1 MLCPA
6 CGHENTSPGRFCI
19 RCGNPLTRV
28 TSGSNPPSPPSG
40 DEILRLEEEL
50 ERIAF
55 AQQEIAAA
63 QRRQAG
69 SPFALDAVNEAL
81 AVRQREAER
90 RIVQALAFLPASAS
104 VDGLKE
110 HLSHHPRDAFARI
123 ELGRQYQQQGG
134 YAAAVEQYWLAATI
148 DPTLPEPH
156 HRLAQVWDLLEQ
168 KAQAYY
174 EYQAYTRLA
183 PGPARR
189 QDVQARLQFLEA
201 ELLPLRNAAPRAALP
216 QTSASMEYLIAL
228 VTRLAQQSQREGSQR
243 SALQSLASGYVS
255 RLAALRTPSSSPPFA
270 AATTVPASTIALPSA
285 ATPRI
290 TAQAAPPPRQ
300 PTAPPVQRQPFE
312 WGAFWS
318 ALFSERTL
326 TALLGFGVLLIT
338 VSSLALLVSLWQDY
352 TWERVW
358 PVVQAILAGQ
368 CVMFL
373 LSGYIIKERLKLHL
387 SGLAVITVAALWV
400 PLNLGAWM
408 FKLFGPQIGEARA
421 ATGGSFPVVPGIG
434 VPLDLPLYAW
444 LMVTAI
450 SAPVWGLLTYRFRGH
465 LLAHGT
471 VALLGASVALAI
483 ALLGILW
490 QWPVAF
496 GWEWPV
502 ASLAAM
508 TIPLLVAWKR
518 LHNSSLGAIAE
529 PMLWTSQGVL
539 AGVVVTL
546 ATMFATGAGSGYALA
561 FALAS
566 GSGLYLLAQRYAPLP
581 AYAYGATF
589 TSVAALLAVALEQ
602 GLWRQPYFDAALM
615 AAGAVYVLA
624 SRLLIKAQSLEQARR
639 WAGSPL
645 LPTYLAGYAMTVAA
659 VAWPAYE
666 EASHAFVLYAA
677 ASLAALSAHW
687 WARPHWT
694 YVANGLLAGAVV
706 ATLAQID
713 PVALP
718 VSFWSI
724 ALGVLGWVYLVEA
737 VSLRRWPEH
746 AKPALVGAM
755 AASLVSLLWLLAN
768 PDSAA
773 ALATLPVTA
782 GLYAGLAVLAHRGKD
797 TALVGMADN
806 LVAAMEAPLGNL
818 RPSALAAMAFMAL
831 AAALAPIWTAILV
844 ETLPL
849 PAVAHPYA
857 LLAWAFA
864 FALAGESLLGK
875 VDRLYRVPLL
885 TLGVLLGLASVV
897 VAITLP
903 TVNQTVTPIQML
915 PALYGAVAL
924 ALLYRFLTHTQTPA
938 YAAAAYLAYPLA
950 VTADLF
956 SVPPLWWGTPLMA
969 LALVYF
975 TLGLVRQLQLPS
987 ADALA
992 LFRVAAILSFLALA
1006 WTGVWVLSNWIDGIP
1021 DTAKMG
1027 ERLVVSLAPLMA
1039 ALGYAATAYQRRS
1052 SAWGYGAVGA
1062 LAAAFAIVV
1071 DGLPL
1076 EIRAT
1081 PLATLLG
1088 GAGYLGAAWILGR
1101 ARKTKAEAD
1110 VFFWPCA
1117 VAGYGLAAGSLAM
1130 ATLDLV
1136 NNWQRDAALPA
1147 LTYLGNVAL
1156 LGASAYAFQRPAF
1169 AHAALALLVAPA
1181 TLFAGSLAGQAP
1193 GGFTLPGSLLAYTWA
1208 AVAMTYLTAG
1218 LVAERKWPRYTTAA
1232 PLIAY
1237 ALLTAA
1243 AVASLGDAG
1252 RQSIIFGAILLAATA
1267 SAWFTVAKATTLVP
1281 EFVAR
1286 LGDIKVQDSQRYVAF
1301 AHIGV
1306 ASLLFPL
1313 WGLETLA
1320 YAHPL
1325 FYRNLP
1331 VQGLALALASLPYV
1345 ALARWLARRTE
1356 PLLAVP
1362 LFGASAGMVLL
1373 SVAFAFPRYGLSV
1386 TTLAL
1391 ASLYCALCAYVLR
1404 RTVWSYLALGGL
1416 ASLATATVARAF
1428 SALEL
1433 TDEGYGLAL
1442 AVLALVYLVGTTAW
1456 ERWTGRGGVGI
1467 PAVSRLLTPSF
1478 GRYADAFARATT
1490 PFYVVSLALSLE
1502 AALLASPEFGD
1513 SPWPF
1518 SIAALAVVALYY
1530 GAAALRWRIPH
1541 LLYPAVAFASASYGL
1556 ALDFLEPERVGLS
1569 ILPGSAASLL
1579 IGLLVYWRLAKG
1591 RKSTV
1596 TTLRDYLFATSGPLA
1611 WAAPLLTAGYLGAL
1625 ASVLLSLPE
1634 EGPRL
1639 ASLLF
1644 SAGASAI
1651 SLVLFRGR
1659 LWLYPLLA
1667 SSHGAYAS
1675 VLALRGLGLET
1686 YQIGALFVPATIA
1699 MGAGLAM
1706 TLRKSKGSASLKAVL
1721 GPWPLPFAMAG
1732 TADAAVSLLLG
1743 AQSDL
1748 TGLLV
1753 TVTYALM
1760 TTLAAHL
1767 TQVRLLSYVSTGLVT
1782 AAVIFTSRLLGL
1794 AWSQSAIV
1802 WSVQGLLMWCG
1813 GQAVRTAT
1821 TQREASRGPVDR
1833 LAIWEAPLRRAGVR
1847 LSWFAVAFVL
1857 GVVMLT
1863 LLDPTSLDGAR
1874 LLLGAPLLT
1883 GAPLQNGTA
1892 VLAFLGLLYLGM
1904 AIVERRPL
1912 FAYLALGLLLAS
1924 WSTQLLVF
1932 RVSHFQ
1938 AYAIPTGL
1946 YLLTIAFF
1954 ERRRSPGN
1962 LPALIEGSA
1971 VALLLLSAFWQSV
1984 VDQPSWA
1991 YALLLAAESILLV
2004 LWGAG
2009 SRSRLPFLGGITAF
2023 VVDVLWQTGGLLSGL
2038 PNAAIALIVGILIVS
2053 AVAMIEWKRAQII
2066 DAGKE
2071 WTRRL
2076 SRWQW

>member
-1 MLCPA
+1 
-6 CGHENTSPGRFCI
+6 
-19 RCGNPLTRV
+19 
-28 TSGSNPPSPPSG
+28 
-40 DEILRLEEEL
+40 
-50 ERIAF
+50 
-55 AQQEIAAA
+55 
-63 QRRQAG
+63 
-69 SPFALDAVNEAL
+69 
-81 AVRQREAER
+81 
-90 RIVQALAFLPASAS
+90 
-104 VDGLKE
+104 
-110 HLSHHPRDAFARI
+110 
-123 ELGRQYQQQGG
+123 
-134 YAAAVEQYWLAATI
+134 
-148 DPTLPEPH
+148 
-156 HRLAQVWDLLEQ
+156 
-168 KAQAYY
+168 
-174 EYQAYTRLA
+174 
-183 PGPARR
+183 
-189 QDVQARLQFLEA
+189 
-201 ELLPLRNAAPRAALP
+201 
-216 QTSASMEYLIAL
+216 
-228 VTRLAQQSQREGSQR
+228 
-243 SALQSLASGYVS
+243 
-255 RLAALRTPSSSPPFA
+255 
-270 AATTVPASTIALPSA
+270 
-285 ATPRI
+285 
-290 TAQAAPPPRQ
+290 
-300 PTAPPVQRQPFE
+300 VQRQPFD

-338 VSSLALLVSLWQDY
+338 VSSLVFLVSLWQDY

-358 PVVQAILAGQ
+358 PVVQAILVGQ
-368 CVMFL
+368 FVMFL

-408 FKLFGPQIGEARA
+408 FKLFGPQIELTRTA
-421 ATGGSFPVVPGIG
+421 AGGSYMVVPGIG

-444 LMVTAI
+444 LMVAAV

-483 ALLGILW
+483 ALLGV
-490 QWPVAF
+490 QWRWAVAF
-496 GWEWPV
+496 GWEWPL

-508 TIPLLVAWKR
+508 TIPLLMAWRR
-518 LHNSSLGAIAE
+518 LQHSSLAAIVE
-529 PMLWTSQGVL
+529 PMFWTSQGVL

-581 AYAYGATF
+581 VYAYGATF
-589 TSVAALLAVALEQ
+589 TSVAALLAIALEQ
-602 GLWRQPYFDAALM
+602 GLWRHPYFDAALM

-624 SRLLIKAQSLEQARR
+624 SRLRIKGQPPEQARR
-639 WAGSPL
+639 LAGMPL

-659 VAWPAYE
+659 VAWPTYRE
-666 EASHAFVLYAA
+666 PFHVGILYAA

-687 WARPHWT
+687 WGRSHWT
-694 YVANGLLAGAVV
+694 YLANGLLAGAVV

-713 PVALP
+713 PEALP
-718 VSFWSI
+718 VSFWSV

-746 AKPALVGAM
+746 AEPAFVGAM

-768 PDSAA
+768 PESAA

-782 GLYAGLAVLAHRGKD
+782 GLYAGLAAIAHRGKD
-797 TALVGMADN
+797 AALVRMASN
-806 LVAAMEAPLGNL
+806 LFAAMEAPLGSL
-818 RPSALAAMAFMAL
+818 RPAVLAATAFMAL
-831 AAALAPIWTAILV
+831 AAALAPIWTAVLI
-844 ETLPL
+844 ERPYLPNM
-849 PAVAHPYA
+849 AHPYA

-864 FALAGESLLGK
+864 FALAGELLLGK
-875 VDRLYRVPLL
+875 VDKLYRVPLL
-885 TLGVLLGLASVV
+885 ALGVLLGLTSVAL
-897 VAITLP
+897 AIVLP
-903 TVNQTVTPIQML
+903 ALNPTVTPTRML
-915 PALYGAVAL
+915 PALYGAAAL
-924 ALLYRFLTHTQTPA
+924 ALLYRFLTRTQTPT
-938 YAAAAYLAYPLA
+938 YVAAAYLAYPLA
-950 VTADLF
+950 VTADLLG
-956 SVPPLWWGTPLMA
+956 VPPLWWGTPLMA
-969 LALVYF
+969 LALVYL
-975 TLGLVRQLQLPS
+975 TLGLVRQRRLPA

-992 LFRVAAILSFLALA
+992 LFRVGAILSLLALV
-1006 WTGVWVLSNWIDGIP
+1006 WTGVWVLSNLTDGIP

-1039 ALGYAATAYQRRS
+1039 ALAYAATAYQRRS
-1052 SAWGYGAVGA
+1052 PAWGYGAAGA
-1062 LAAAFAIVV
+1062 LVAAVVIVV

-1076 EIRAT
+1076 EARAM

-1101 ARKTKAEAD
+1101 ARPGRKMKAEASAPVFVSSQD
-1110 VFFWPCA
+1110 GILNRAAVFFWPCA
-1117 VAGYGLAAGSLAM
+1117 VAGYGLAVSSLAL

-1169 AHAALALLVAPA
+1169 AHAALALLVVPA

-1208 AVAMTYLTAG
+1208 AVAMTYLAVG
-1218 LVAERKWPRYTTAA
+1218 LVAERTWPRYVTAA

-1237 ALLTAA
+1237 ALLAVAA
-1243 AVASLGDAG
+1243 TASLGNAG
-1252 RQSIIFGAILLAATA
+1252 RQSIIFGTIVLAASA
-1267 SAWFTVAKATTLVP
+1267 SAWFTVVKATTLVP

-1286 LGDIKVQDSQRYVAF
+1286 LGGLTVPNARRYVTF
-1301 AHIGV
+1301 GHVGV

-1320 YAHPL
+1320 YANPL

-1331 VQGLALALASLPYV
+1331 VQGLALAIASVPYV
-1345 ALARWLARRTE
+1345 ALGRWLARRTE
-1356 PLLAVP
+1356 PLLAAP
-1362 LFGASAGMVLL
+1362 LFGASAGMAAL
-1373 SVAFAFPRYGLSV
+1373 SVAFAFPQYGLSV
-1386 TTLAL
+1386 ATLAL
-1391 ASLYCALCAYVLR
+1391 ASLYCALCAYTFR
-1404 RTVWSYLALGGL
+1404 RTVWSYLALAGL
-1416 ASLATATVARAF
+1416 AGLATATIARAL
-1428 SALEL
+1428 SVLEP
-1433 TDEGYGLAL
+1433 TDAGYGLAL
-1442 AVLALVYLVGTTAW
+1442 AGLALVYLVGTTVW
-1456 ERWTGRGGVGI
+1456 ERWAGRGGTGV
-1467 PAVSRLLTPSF
+1467 PAVSRFLTPSF

-1490 PFYVVSLALSLE
+1490 PFYAVSIALSLE
-1502 AALLASPEFGD
+1502 AALLAGPEFGD

-1556 ALDFLEPERVGLS
+1556 ALDFLEPQLVGLS
-1569 ILPGSAASLL
+1569 ILPGSAAALL
-1579 IGLLVYWRLAKG
+1579 IGWLVYWRLAKG
-1591 RKSTV
+1591 RRPTMM
-1596 TTLRDYLFATSGPLA
+1596 TLRDNLFATSGPLA

-1625 ASVLLSLPE
+1625 ASVLLSLSE

-1644 SAGASAI
+1644 SAGASAV

-1675 VLALRGLGLET
+1675 LLALRGLGLEA
-1686 YQIGALFVPATIA
+1686 YQIGVLFVPATIV

-1706 TLRKSKGSASLKAVL
+1706 TLRKSRGSASLKAML
-1721 GPWPLPFAMAG
+1721 GPWPLPFAIAS
-1732 TADAAVSLLLG
+1732 TADAAISLLLG

-1753 TVTYALM
+1753 TATYALM
-1760 TTLAAHL
+1760 TAFAAHL
-1767 TQVRLLSYVSTGLVT
+1767 AQVRLLSYVSTGLIT

-1802 WSVQGLLMWCG
+1802 WSVQGLLMWWG
-1813 GQAVRTAT
+1813 GQAARLAT
-1821 TQREASRGPVDR
+1821 TQRGASQGPLAR

-1847 LSWFAVAFVL
+1847 LSWFAAAFVL
-1857 GVVMLT
+1857 GVVALT
-1863 LLDPTSLDGAR
+1863 FFDPTALDGAR
-1874 LLLGAPLLT
+1874 PLLGAPLLT
-1883 GAPLQNGTA
+1883 GAPLQNATA

-1904 AIVERRPL
+1904 ALVERRPL

-1932 RVSHFQ
+1932 GVSHFQ

-1954 ERRRSPGN
+1954 ERRRSAGN

-1991 YALLLAAESILLV
+1991 YALLLALESILLV

-2009 SRSRLPFLGGITAF
+2009 NRSRLPFLGGITAF

-2053 AVAMIEWKRAQII
+2053 GVAIIEWKRAQII
-2066 DAGKE
+2066 GAGKE